1 MVAAFIAGIGVGIA
15 LHRFIMAIMLESSP
29 DTICAYCE
37 WMGRK
42 KNHHKL

>member
-1 MVAAFIAGIGVGIA
+1 MVWFVLGIGVGIA
-15 LHRFIMAIMLESSP
+15 VHRFIMAWVLDRDP
-29 DTICAYCE
+29 DTMCAYCE